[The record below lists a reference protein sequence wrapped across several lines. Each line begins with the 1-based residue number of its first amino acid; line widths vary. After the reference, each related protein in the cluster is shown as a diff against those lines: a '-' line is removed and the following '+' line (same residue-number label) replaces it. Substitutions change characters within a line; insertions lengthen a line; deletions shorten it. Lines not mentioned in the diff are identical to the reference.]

1 MAVKPSS
8 GTLERLRMS
17 PYFRVLLRGSVAMAA
32 VGVAACGSASPTSKT
47 PQRAAGRDRDGKGE
61 IEVPRTVI
69 TPGSASSIPE
79 LLRDAAKLARAAR
92 WGEAAAAYE
101 RAYALEPEGAAGDQA
116 LWGAADAHDRA
127 NALEPALSRYELL
140 ARRTPSTPRGR
151 EAMLR
156 ATRLLVFLGRF
167 QPAGL
172 YAERLLKNADQLGD
186 FDRIAVLSARS
197 LALIER
203 GEDQQASYFIEKGRD
218 IIDARQLDAAGRVPR
233 DLAQL
238 YYALGE
244 SRRVRAERVV
254 FQPLPPNFGAVLEQR
269 CQLLLDAQSAY
280 SDSMRA
286 YDAHWSAMA
295 GFRIAELYQ
304 KLHQDLLA
312 VQPPANAD
320 TERKRQLFEGA
331 VRTRYAILL
340 TKAKA
345 MAEHTLVMADRTGEH
360 SEWVER
366 TRQALKSIDERIAD
380 EEAAL
385 AKLPY
390 TRQDF
395 EAYFAQMDAAAAGSA
410 VTPAGAPLK
419 PPVQVPGPRK
429 ANPPGKAEP

>member
-1 MAVKPSS
+1 M
-8 GTLERLRMS
+8 RQ
-17 PYFRVLLRGSVAMAA
+17 YFGVLLPGLVALTLALSACAA
-32 VGVAACGSASPTSKT
+32 SHPVKRARDAGNVGA
-47 PQRAAGRDRDGKGE
+47 RAE
-61 IEVPRTVI
+61 IEIPRTVV
-69 TPGSASSIPE
+69 TPGGVSTIPD
-79 LLRDAAKLARAAR
+79 LLRDAANLAKAER

-101 RAYALEPEGAAGDQA
+101 RAYTLEPEGAFGDEA
-116 LWGAADAHDRA
+116 LWGAADAHDHA
-127 NALEPALSRYELL
+127 NELEPALARYELV
-140 ARRTPSTPRGR
+140 ARRSPDTVKGHD
-151 EAMLR
+151 AMVR

-167 QPAGL
+167 APAGV
-172 YAERLLKNADQLGD
+172 YAERLLKKIELLSD
-186 FDRIAVLSARS
+186 FDRIAVYSARALS
-197 LALIER
+197 LLEH

-218 IIDARQLDAAGRVPR
+218 VIDARQLDAAGRVPR

-244 SRRVRAERVV
+244 YRRVRAERVV
-254 FQPLPPNFGAVLEQR
+254 FQPMPPNFGAVLEER

-304 KLHQDLLA
+304 RLHQDLLA
-312 VQPPANAD
+312 VQPPPSAD

-345 MAEHTLVMADRTGEH
+345 MAEHTLTMADRTGEH

-366 TRQALKSIDERIAD
+366 TRQALKSIDQRIAD

-385 AKLPY
+385 AQLPY

-395 EAYFAQMDAAAAGSA
+395 EAYLAQMEAAARGSVSAPPGTAGKAVAKPRTPVAGTHPGSA
-410 VTPAGAPLK
+410 
-419 PPVQVPGPRK
+419 PR
-429 ANPPGKAEP
+429 